1 MINSDVNTIVT
12 IHNYWYARTYIY
24 VYKKQTKVDCTV
36 AFPHVLLHR
45 EEDAIWK
52 GGGGR
57 GGAEGCGG
65 GVNLFKQQ
73 NHWWRVKK
81 TKSQGKEHRL
91 KEEQGDKAQ
100 LSRGDEAGVGEW
112 GGGSC
117 AKNKM

>member
-12 IHNYWYARTYIY
+12 IHNYWYVRTYIHIY

-57 GGAEGCGG
+57 GGAGQGGAGG

-73 NHWWRVKK
+73 NHGWRVKK
-81 TKSQGKEHRL
+81 QKARARSIGLRRSRVTKHS
-91 KEEQGDKAQ
+91 
-100 LSRGDEAGVGEW
+100 
-112 GGGSC
+112 
-117 AKNKM
+117 

>member
-12 IHNYWYARTYIY
+12 IHNYWYVRTYIHIY

-57 GGAEGCGG
+57 GGAGG
-65 GVNLFKQQ
+65 GGLISSSSKI
-73 NHWWRVKK
+73 
-81 TKSQGKEHRL
+81 T
-91 KEEQGDKAQ
+91 
-100 LSRGDEAGVGEW
+100 
-112 GGGSC
+112 GGGL
-117 AKNKM
+117 KNKKPGQGASV